1 MTHDLYT
8 KMIMWKLFGK
18 CISLLPSEQ
27 GDDNPRWF
35 IRWSCAGGSLSQCVI
50 GQTHIFQMD
59 TLGKL
64 SQFDVENQPFDQPFV
79 DYFPGETIGFPDFF
93 VCLPH
98 QEKTWRK
105 SHSGVEDGQDFDS
118 TWRSNGLAPALLF
131 QAPGWH
137 REAASTAVR
146 PHAWNRWFSIGSH
159 RSSEESGCQRGEHS
173 VYQRCWMVVSIN
185 CWFFSAKLPPGFC

>member
-1 MTHDLYT
+1 
-8 KMIMWKLFGK
+8 MWKLFGK

-98 QEKTWRK
+98 QEKTMEEKSFRSWRRPRFWFNVTKQRPCPSSTIPSSRMASRSCKYCCATPCLEQVVQHWQPSKFWRK
-105 SHSGVEDGQDFDS
+105 RVSKRRTFCLSTLLDGRFNQ
-118 TWRSNGLAPALLF
+118 LLIF
-131 QAPGWH
+131 
-137 REAASTAVR
+137 
-146 PHAWNRWFSIGSH
+146 F
-159 RSSEESGCQRGEHS
+159 CQTSPR
-173 VYQRCWMVVSIN
+173 
-185 CWFFSAKLPPGFC
+185 FLLK